1 MNEFFAERV
10 ALVRQLADRADPF
23 TKNRLLKLAER
34 YEERLGLRSKPM
46 HQRKEPIGLPPI
58 NIGSTDADTGA
69 RADRDRERR

>member
-1 MNEFFAERV
+1 MIRMCCMNEFFAERV

-34 YEERLGLRSKPM
+34 YEERLGLRSKPL

-58 NIGSTDADTGA
+58 NSVFL
-69 RADRDRERR
+69 R